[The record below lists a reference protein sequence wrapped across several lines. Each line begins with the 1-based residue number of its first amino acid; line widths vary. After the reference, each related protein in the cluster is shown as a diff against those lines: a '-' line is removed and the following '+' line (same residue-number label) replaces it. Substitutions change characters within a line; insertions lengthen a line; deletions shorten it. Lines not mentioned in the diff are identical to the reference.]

1 MDRQSVIGLTLIGVI
16 FVVWFYL
23 SSYYAAE
30 APIVKPQTD
39 SLAIIPSKID
49 SGKITKNVSVES
61 PRVISSDTSWVSFPE
76 KQVSIVTPKYKA
88 VLSSTGGE
96 IVSFETFGYKTTNG
110 NFVQLISDSL
120 KGNLNYQLKLSN
132 GSTLNTRDLSFDF
145 ASNSNKLELK
155 NETDSVLVY
164 LTATSKNNQSVKLS
178 YVFHGSGYKIDH
190 SVSLENFDGSA
201 SSQNVILEWKN
212 GIRFSEHDLNSENSS
227 AESHIYFDGTNDY
240 LNATSTD
247 EIEELKR
254 DGMFDWTSIRTKY
267 FAVALINSDKKAVS
281 ARLYGKTN
289 IDVKGLH
296 REEYNIS
303 QNIPY
308 SGEKIFTK
316 KTTIFLTP
324 LEYDYLKSFDMGLQ
338 YMMSLGLPYVVK
350 PISEYF
356 ILPIFEFL
364 YSFILNWGLV
374 IIAFTIIIKTLLYP
388 LTQSSYKGMK
398 KMQEVAPKM
407 KEIQDKYKD
416 DKEKLQVELLKLY
429 RENGYNPF
437 GGCLP
442 MVLQMPILFALYTVF
457 ANAIQL
463 RQSSFLWSPDLS
475 LPDSILHLPFSI
487 PLYGNHV
494 SLWALLMAGSMIL
507 QMRMTP
513 QTNKEQAVI
522 MMWVFPVMMLLMF
535 NNLASGLNM
544 YYFLFNVL
552 SVAQQW
558 FYNKRNSTST
568 LLTVNSK

>member
-23 SSYYAAE
+23 SSYYAADT
-30 APIVKPQTD
+30 APKKLQSD
-39 SLAIIPSKID
+39 SLTVVPAKID
-49 SGKITKNVSVES
+49 SNKISNNVSIES
-61 PRVISSDTSWVSFPE
+61 APVFTSDTSWISFPKKE
-76 KQVSIVTPKYKA
+76 VVVITPKYKA
-88 VLSSTGGE
+88 VLSSDGGQ
-96 IVSFETFGYKTTNG
+96 IISFETFGYKTTDG
-110 NFVQLISDSL
+110 NFVQLISDSV
-120 KGNLNYQLKLSN
+120 KGNLNYQLKLNN
-132 GSTLNTRDLSFDF
+132 GTALISRGLMFDF
-145 ASNSNKLELK
+145 ASNSNNYELK
-155 NETDSVLVY
+155 NESDSVRVE
-164 LTATSKNNQSVKLS
+164 LTATSKNNQIVKFT
-178 YVFHGSGYKIDH
+178 YIFHGSGYKIDH
-190 SVSLENFDGSA
+190 MVSLENFNGSA
-201 SSQNVILEWKN
+201 VPQNVVMEWNK
-212 GIRFSEHDLNSENSS
+212 GIKFSEHDLANENSAS
-227 AESHIYFDGTNDY
+227 EAHIFFDNSNDY
-240 LNATSTD
+240 LNATSTN
-247 EIEELKR
+247 EVEELKR
-254 DGMFDWTSIRTKY
+254 DGSFDWASIRTKY
-267 FAVALINSDKKAVS
+267 FAVALINADKKSVS
-281 ARLYGKTN
+281 ARLYGKTL
-289 IDVKGLH
+289 IDEKGNH
-296 REEYNIS
+296 HEEYNIS
-303 QNIPY
+303 QNIPFN
-308 SGEKIFTK
+308 GEKLFSKHTSIL
-316 KTTIFLTP
+316 LTP
-324 LEYDYLKSFDMGLQ
+324 LEYDYLKSQDIGLQ

-364 YSFILNWGLV
+364 YSFIMNWGLV
-374 IIAFTIIIKTLLYP
+374 IIAFTIVIKTLLYP

-475 LPDSILHLPFSI
+475 LPDSILNLPFSI